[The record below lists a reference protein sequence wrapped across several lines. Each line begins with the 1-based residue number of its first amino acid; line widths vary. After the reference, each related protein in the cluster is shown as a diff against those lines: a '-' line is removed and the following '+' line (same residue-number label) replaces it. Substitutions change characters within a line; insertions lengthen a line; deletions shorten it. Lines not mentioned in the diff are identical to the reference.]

1 MMMRHTHERGQMQDP
16 SSADMKDQLNEM
28 DLSRPGPK
36 QLMGDER
43 GKPNSVARVPGCRKY
58 HSVEPQ

>member
-36 QLMGDER
+36 
-43 GKPNSVARVPGCRKY
+43 
-58 HSVEPQ
+58 